1 MSSRP
6 VPWRQKPPDGFE
18 EQLAAAASARM
29 FLLQEIGPTS
39 FVVKEAEPDED
50 AQDQATLPAVA
61 DVDAAAAQAAG
72 MPATAALALAAAAQA
87 RAHPVPAPRRRR
99 GGQEKFKVQI
109 GSSMKCSCKA
119 KGDMPCLHLLFVLLK
134 ILRVPPENPFLWQ
147 ASLLDHEI
155 EQVLRGRFQA
165 SSSKRKKET
174 QTSKEG
180 VQAKPIEPGDVCA
193 ICQEDL
199 YDEAGEV
206 LTSNGPLVFCKQSCG
221 NSVHAKCMKA

>member
-165 SSSKRKKET
+165 SSSKRKK
-174 QTSKEG
+174 
-180 VQAKPIEPGDVCA
+180 D
-193 ICQEDL
+193 
-199 YDEAGEV
+199 
-206 LTSNGPLVFCKQSCG
+206 
-221 NSVHAKCMKA
+221 